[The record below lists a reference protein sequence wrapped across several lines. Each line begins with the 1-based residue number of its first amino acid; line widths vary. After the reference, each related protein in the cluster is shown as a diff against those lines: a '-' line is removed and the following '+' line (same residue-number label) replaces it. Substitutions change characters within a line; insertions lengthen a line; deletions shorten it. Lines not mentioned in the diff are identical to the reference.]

1 MHYSTTG
8 YELCISVLSLS
19 WKLLLQLF
27 LRMFDERQGPLNSDD
42 ERSPPHSDDDKWTQ
56 QSLTEFLSLT
66 LELFRYQGN
75 STNSSDPVLKCLV
88 TIVGSLTRL
97 SAVIRSS
104 TSILVL
110 KKYSSIL
117 LKLFDGPFLSMEVM
131 TSLPACLLMLA
142 STQYLQL
149 AWRDWNDTLSVAHT
163 NEQGPTHD
171 TGLMNTVKRN
181 MVLLLLKYVLYSQK
195 LNTMGM
201 HYTS

>member
-1 MHYSTTG
+1 MSCVYLCCHCHGNYSSNYF
-8 YELCISVLSLS
+8 YECLMRDRVHLTPMM
-19 WKLLLQLF
+19 
-27 LRMFDERQGPLNSDD
+27 RGVHPTPMMTNGLN
-42 ERSPPHSDDDKWTQ
+42 KV
-56 QSLTEFLSLT
+56 LTEFLSLT

-110 KKYSSIL
+110 KKYSSVL

-131 TSLPACLLMLA
+131 ISLPACLLMLA

-149 AWRDWNDTLSVAHT
+149 AWRDWNDTVSVAHT
-163 NEQGPTHD
+163 NEPGS
-171 TGLMNTVKRN
+171 
-181 MVLLLLKYVLYSQK
+181 YS
-195 LNTMGM
+195 
-201 HYTS
+201 